1 MNDKYDL
8 TNSGAQVQEAI
19 NAALQQFPNQISSL
33 ENNKVDKVSGKGLST
48 NDYTNTDAN
57 KVARLITNGDGS
69 MFLANDGKM
78 LLVSLF

>member
-1 MNDKYDL
+1 MNDKYNL

-19 NAALQQFPNQISSL
+19 NAALQQFPNQINSL
-33 ENNKVDKVSGKGLST
+33 ENNKVAKVSGKGLST

-69 MFLANDGKM
+69 MFLAM
-78 LLVSLF
+78 